1 MTFPKLKLKT
11 LGLALATSALIAT
24 QASAADIA
32 VIAGSAQDAF
42 FNKIKRGVD
51 DAALVVEAN
60 GGTVTYLTV
69 ANYDNF
75 GPDLVGLIN
84 TAISQGVDGIAI
96 PIWVPEAQVPAL
108 QAAAAAGIQIMMY
121 NSGDDKAG
129 EVGAINYFGNNE
141 YTAGVAGG
149 EYLAAQGAKRILCV
163 IHVPGAINLETR
175 CDGVTEGATPAGAE
189 IIRLPLQANLDGN
202 MAGTSEAIKAELL
215 RDPTIDA
222 VIMLAAG
229 GADAAAIA
237 IEQAGMGATVKLG
250 SFDMNQAGL
259 DRIKAGTQAMA
270 IDQQPYLQS
279 FLAVTMLAVKI
290 DYGLDLATDPV
301 LTGPAIID
309 ATNVDATLAGVAA
322 GLR

>member
-1 MTFPKLKLKT
+1 MKLKT
-11 LGLALATSALIAT
+11 LGLALATSAMVAT
-24 QASAADIA
+24 QAMSANIA

-51 DAALVVEAN
+51 DAALVVTAN

-69 ANYDNF
+69 PNYDNF

-84 TAISQGVDGIAI
+84 TAVSQGVDGIAI
-96 PIWVPEAQVPAL
+96 PIWVPEAQIPAL

-129 EVGAINYFGNNE
+129 EVNAINYFGNNE
-141 YTAGVAGG
+141 HTAGVAGG
-149 EYLAAQGAKRILCV
+149 KYLAEHGAKRILCV

-175 CDGVTEGATPAGAE
+175 CDGVTEGGTPAGAE
-189 IIRLPLQANLDGN
+189 VIRLPLQASLDGN
-202 MAGTSEAIKAELL
+202 MAGTAEAIKAELL

-222 VIMLAAG
+222 VIMLAAA

-309 ATNVDATLAGVAA
+309 AANVEATLAGVAA